1 MYKRLLIRVLISSM
15 LFLPF
20 LLHNR
25 GDIHMGWLERLEQLT
40 YDVRL
45 VFTMP
50 NTIDDRIVIVDLDE
64 KSLLE
69 EGQWPW
75 PRNRVA
81 RLVDRLFDDYQIKV
95 LGFDIV
101 FAEPDNRSGLPV
113 LERLAQDELRNVP
126 QFRQALESLRPA
138 LDTDGLFAKAL
149 AGRPA
154 VLGYVFRHAG
164 DAGEDVSSGML
175 PQPLI
180 PSDQDDTNIP
190 FAEAIA
196 YTGNIALL
204 QNNTAGGFFENAL
217 VDGDGKYRRV
227 PLLQKY
233 HGNLYP
239 SLAFAVAHQVLG
251 RPKLSFV
258 FQHGADGPRDGLDLD
273 WLTLG
278 DKKIPVGE
286 DASVLVPYRGQLGSF
301 PYVSATDVLHGRA
314 AKYPL
319 KGAIVLMGTS
329 AAGLHDLRNTPIGNR
344 FTGVEIHANIVSG
357 ILDETIM
364 HHPRYVQG
372 IEITILVL
380 LAILMTAV
388 LPRVPV
394 MTATLVTVLI
404 LLLIT
409 VLNLVIWGRG
419 NFVLPLA
426 SLLSFTFLL
435 YFLHMIYGYFVEA
448 RGKRELSGLFGQYVP
463 PELVAE
469 MGNNPGDFSM
479 RSESREMTVMFADI
493 RNFTGIAEQ
502 LSPPEVSE
510 LLNAFLTPMTRVI
523 QRHRGTI
530 DKYIGDAIMAFWGAP
545 VRDQQHARNALLSA
559 IEMQGALSQLQKGFD
574 RRGWP
579 EIKVG
584 IGLNTGEMRVG
595 NMGSSFRMAYTVMG
609 DSVNLGARL
618 ENLTKTYGVTIAVG
632 DATRK
637 AVPDFAFLELD
648 RVRVKGKDNS
658 VAIFSPVGPLNEM
671 GLDIRQM
678 LKKHAVA
685 LQFYRERDWDSAE
698 KEFFGLAQSFPER
711 RLFSLY
717 LDRVTHFRSNPP
729 ADDWDG
735 ISIILHK

>member
-1 MYKRLLIRVLISSM
+1 MNRRLLIRVLISSM

-25 GDIHMGWLERLEQLT
+25 GDIRMGWLERLEQLS
-40 YDVRL
+40 YDARL
-45 VFTMP
+45 LVTMP
-50 NTIDDRIVIVDLDE
+50 NTLDDRIVILDLDE

-75 PRNRVA
+75 PRDRMA
-81 RLVDRLFDDYQIKV
+81 RLVNRLFDDYQIKV

-101 FAEPDNRSGLPV
+101 FAEADNRSGLAT
-113 LERLAQDELRNVP
+113 LERLAKDDLQHVP
-126 QFRQALESLRPA
+126 EFRRALESLRPV
-138 LDTDGLFAKAL
+138 LNTDSVFANAL
-149 AGRPA
+149 ANRA
-154 VLGYVFRHAG
+154 TVLGYVFRHEG
-164 DAGEDVSSGML
+164 DAGEGVSSGML
-175 PQPLI
+175 PKPLI
-180 PSDQDDTNIP
+180 PSNKNDTNIP
-190 FAEAIA
+190 FVEAVA
-196 YTGNIALL
+196 YTGDIAML
-204 QNNTAGGFFENAL
+204 QNNNAGGFFENAL
-217 VDGDGKYRRV
+217 VDRDGKYRRV

-233 HGNLYP
+233 NDNIYP
-239 SLAFAVAHQVLG
+239 SLALAVTYQALG
-251 RPKLSFV
+251 RPNLDFV

-273 WLTLG
+273 WLKLG
-278 DKKIPVGE
+278 DKKIPVDE
-286 DASVLVPYRGQLGSF
+286 NAAVLVPYRGQMGSF
-301 PYVSATDVLHGRA
+301 PYVSATDALNGRA

-329 AAGLHDLRNTPIGNR
+329 AAGLHDLRNTPIGDR

-357 ILDETIM
+357 ILDQSIK

-372 IEITILVL
+372 IEITILFL
-380 LAILMTAV
+380 LAAFLTAV
-388 LPRVPV
+388 LPRIPV
-394 MTATLVTVLI
+394 MTATLLTVLVI
-404 LLLIT
+404 LLLT
-409 VLNLVIWGRG
+409 VMNLLVWSRG

-426 SLLSFTFLL
+426 SMLSFTFLL

-469 MGNNPGDFSM
+469 MGNNPGKFTM
-479 RSESREMTVMFADI
+479 ESESREMTVMFADI
-493 RNFTGIAEQ
+493 RNFTGIAER
-502 LSPPEVSE
+502 LSPPEVSQ

-530 DKYIGDAIMAFWGAP
+530 DKYMGDAIMAFWGAP
-545 VRDQQHARNALLSA
+545 VIDPQHTRNALLSA

-584 IGLNTGEMRVG
+584 IGMNTGEMRVG

-618 ENLTKTYGVTIAVG
+618 ESLTKVYGVDIAVG
-632 DATRK
+632 EVTCK

-648 RVRVKGKDNS
+648 RVRVKGRDES
-658 VAIFSPVGPLNEM
+658 VAIFSPVGPRDEM
-671 GLDIRQM
+671 GKETRQM

-685 LQFYRERDWDSAE
+685 LKLYRERDWDSAE
-698 KEFFGLAQSFPER
+698 KEFFGLTQSFPKR
-711 RLFSLY
+711 KLFSLY
-717 LDRVTHFRSNPP
+717 LDRVTRFRSDPP

-735 ISIILHK
+735 VSDIFHK

>member
-1 MYKRLLIRVLISSM
+1 
-15 LFLPF
+15 
-20 LLHNR
+20 
-25 GDIHMGWLERLEQLT
+25 
-40 YDVRL
+40 
-45 VFTMP
+45 
-50 NTIDDRIVIVDLDE
+50 
-64 KSLLE
+64 
-69 EGQWPW
+69 
-75 PRNRVA
+75 
-81 RLVDRLFDDYQIKV
+81 
-95 LGFDIV
+95 
-101 FAEPDNRSGLPV
+101 
-113 LERLAQDELRNVP
+113 
-126 QFRQALESLRPA
+126 
-138 LDTDGLFAKAL
+138 
-149 AGRPA
+149 
-154 VLGYVFRHAG
+154 
-164 DAGEDVSSGML
+164 
-175 PQPLI
+175 
-180 PSDQDDTNIP
+180 
-190 FAEAIA
+190 
-196 YTGNIALL
+196 
-204 QNNTAGGFFENAL
+204 
-217 VDGDGKYRRV
+217 
-227 PLLQKY
+227 
-233 HGNLYP
+233 
-239 SLAFAVAHQVLG
+239 
-251 RPKLSFV
+251 
-258 FQHGADGPRDGLDLD
+258 
-273 WLTLG
+273 
-278 DKKIPVGE
+278 
-286 DASVLVPYRGQLGSF
+286 
-301 PYVSATDVLHGRA
+301 
-314 AKYPL
+314 
-319 KGAIVLMGTS
+319 
-329 AAGLHDLRNTPIGNR
+329 
-344 FTGVEIHANIVSG
+344 
-357 ILDETIM
+357 
-364 HHPRYVQG
+364 
-372 IEITILVL
+372 
-380 LAILMTAV
+380 
-388 LPRVPV
+388 
-394 MTATLVTVLI
+394 MTATLLTVLVI
-404 LLLIT
+404 LLLT
-409 VLNLVIWGRG
+409 VVNLLLWSRG

-426 SLLSFTFLL
+426 SMLIFTFLL

-678 LKKHAVA
+678 LKKHAMA

-717 LDRVTHFRSNPP
+717 LDRVTHFRGNPP

>member
-1 MYKRLLIRVLISSM
+1 MNKRLLIRVLISSM

-25 GDIHMGWLERLEQLT
+25 GDIRMGWLERLEQLA
-40 YDVRL
+40 YDARL
-45 VFTMP
+45 VVAMP
-50 NTIDDRIVIVDLDE
+50 NTVDDRIVILDLDE

-75 PRNRVA
+75 PRDRMA
-81 RLVDRLFDDYQIKV
+81 RLVNRLFDDYQVKV

-101 FAEPDNRSGLPV
+101 FAEADKTSGLPV

-126 QFRQALESLRPA
+126 QFHQALERLRPV
-138 LDTDGLFAKAL
+138 LDTDSVFAEAL
-149 AGRPA
+149 ADRA
-154 VLGYVFRHAG
+154 TVLGYVFRHAG
-164 DAGEDVSSGML
+164 DSGEGVSSGKL
-175 PQPLI
+175 PKPLI
-180 PSDQDDTNIP
+180 PLDQHDTDIP
-190 FAEAIA
+190 FVEAIA
-196 YTGNIALL
+196 YTGNIAKL
-204 QNNTAGGFFENAL
+204 QVFSAGGFFENAL
-217 VDGDGKYRRV
+217 VDRDGKYRRV
-227 PLLQKY
+227 PLLQQHNDKIY
-233 HGNLYP
+233 A
-239 SLAFAVAHQVLG
+239 SLALAVAYQALG
-251 RPKLSFV
+251 RPNLDFV

-273 WLTLG
+273 WLSLG
-278 DKKIPVGE
+278 DKKIPIDE
-286 DASVLVPYRGQLGSF
+286 NASVLVPYRGQVGSF
-301 PYVSATDVLHGRA
+301 PYVSAADVLHGRA

-319 KGAIVLMGTS
+319 RGAIVLMGAS
-329 AAGLHDLRNTPIGNR
+329 AAGLHDLRNTPIGDR

-372 IEITILVL
+372 IEITVLFLLAVL
-380 LAILMTAV
+380 LTAV

-394 MTATLVTVLI
+394 MTATLATTLI
-404 LLLIT
+404 SLLII
-409 VLNLVIWGRG
+409 VLNLMIWDRG

-426 SLLSFTFLL
+426 SFLSFTFLL

-448 RGKRELSGLFGQYVP
+448 RGMRELSGLFGQYVP

-479 RSESREMTVMFADI
+479 ASESREMTVMFADI
-493 RNFTGIAEQ
+493 RKFTGIAEQ

-510 LLNAFLTPMTRVI
+510 FLNAFLTPMTRVI

-530 DKYIGDAIMAFWGAP
+530 DKYMGDAIMAFWGAP
-545 VRDQQHARNALLSA
+545 VLDEQHARNALLSA
-559 IEMQGALSQLQKGFD
+559 IEMQGALSELQKGFG

-579 EIKVG
+579 EIKIG

-609 DSVNLGARL
+609 DSVNLGERL

-632 DATRK
+632 EATRK

-648 RVRVKGKDNS
+648 RVRVKGKDKS
-658 VAIFSPVGPLNEM
+658 VAIFSPVGPRNEM
-671 GLDIRQM
+671 GQETRQM

-698 KEFFGLAQSFPER
+698 KEFFGLAQSFPGR
-711 RLFSLY
+711 KLFSLY
-717 LDRVTHFRSNPP
+717 LDRVTYFRGNPP
-729 ADDWDG
+729 TDDWDG
-735 ISIILHK
+735 ISVILHK